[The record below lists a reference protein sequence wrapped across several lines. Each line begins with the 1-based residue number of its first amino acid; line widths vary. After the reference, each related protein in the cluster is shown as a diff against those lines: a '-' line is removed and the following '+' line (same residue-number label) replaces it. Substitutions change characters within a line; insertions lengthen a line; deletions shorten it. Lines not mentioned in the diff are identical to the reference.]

1 MVLWLGCGGWKLSSS
16 QNVIKKFLYSDDLI
30 CISLH
35 TGCFNFESF
44 QLVGPDGIHSS
55 MPCKLTLKSHI
66 LLMIMYEDFGRT
78 RDITDDGYK
87 HGIVVFFFKVKESIY
102 LTSQLP

>member
-1 MVLWLGCGGWKLSSS
+1 MYKSY
-16 QNVIKKFLYSDDLI
+16 K
-30 CISLH
+30 
-35 TGCFNFESF
+35 GCFNFESF

-87 HGIVVFFFKVKESIY
+87 HGIVVYF
-102 LTSQLP
+102 

>member
-1 MVLWLGCGGWKLSSS
+1 MWGWKLSSL
-16 QNVIKKFLYSDDLI
+16 QNVIKKFLYLDDLI

-35 TGCFNFESF
+35 KGCFNFESF
-44 QLVGPDGIHSS
+44 QLVGLDGIHSS

-78 RDITDDGYK
+78 RGITDDGYK
-87 HGIVVFFFKVKESIY
+87 HGIVVFFKVKEK
-102 LTSQLP
+102 